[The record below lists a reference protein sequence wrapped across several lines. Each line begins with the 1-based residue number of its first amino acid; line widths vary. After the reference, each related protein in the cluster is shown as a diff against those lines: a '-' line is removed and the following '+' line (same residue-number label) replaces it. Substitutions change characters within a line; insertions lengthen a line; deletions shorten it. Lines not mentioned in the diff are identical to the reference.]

1 MGGCLS
7 IFVGSHVDEYELPTV
22 YQMWNM
28 KEYRVHSSWTKSFV
42 FSTCYHHSLCFFRP
56 IYFTKNGQILGLTNY
71 NITLLRLNDKGGLFE
86 HHGKRSV
93 LFCFEIENRNILL
106 QIINNSSQLLNTT
119 SLFLNQDII
128 RQILVLC
135 CYPVKILRCRV
146 TFLWVQKVKH

>member
-1 MGGCLS
+1 MREKRLSEITLPQHLALFDFETDDQIWMYHFRVMGGCLS

-86 HHGKRSV
+86 HHGKRSGLIFNV
-93 LFCFEIENRNILL
+93 CI
-106 QIINNSSQLLNTT
+106 
-119 SLFLNQDII
+119 
-128 RQILVLC
+128 
-135 CYPVKILRCRV
+135 
-146 TFLWVQKVKH
+146 